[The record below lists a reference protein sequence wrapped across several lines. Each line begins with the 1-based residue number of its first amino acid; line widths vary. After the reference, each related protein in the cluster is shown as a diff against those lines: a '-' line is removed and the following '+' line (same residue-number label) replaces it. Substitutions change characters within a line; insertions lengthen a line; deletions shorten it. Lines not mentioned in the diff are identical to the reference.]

1 MQQNHVPTAAELIV
15 GAALGCNTAWVS
27 MAFKSLSLYA
37 GLAQSEVILDTVY
50 LVSIVCV
57 ALTLVVAGVC
67 DQATERLL
75 SRKESM
81 WALPA
86 LVAASTLAMPTSAA
100 LPDGANVVGMVAA
113 GAVAGVASGL
123 FLIRFGIAFSR
134 LSTSSCVIGAATGT
148 VLASLLF
155 ALFLLFDRLSAC
167 AFAASMPVLA
177 GLLLSY
183 GMHMLVDQGKAE
195 AEEEITRT
203 STHNEANFANENNSS
218 SHPKLRATVET
229 ASPAKSNVA
238 TNSAIAS
245 TAKADKRT
253 GDFTARIPAR
263 TKQARN
269 HRAHNG
275 NAELVRLTAKL
286 AASSV
291 LVGFSAEVVR
301 TLYVQMGVK
310 DLGGTA
316 YALVEGGGAF
326 AATVI
331 VVGIALLLAT
341 LKTPRMARN
350 IYHFLILLLVVGALM
365 LLVPVVYEQR
375 AALVPHAL
383 NSASYA
389 CFGMLMWTILAGV
402 CNRWPAQRVRTFAL
416 VRAGWA
422 AGPLLGLVVGR
433 FVLHGVG
440 ISIDSAMP
448 VMMASV
454 IAILAA
460 SGFAFSETDL
470 VRAMDL
476 LPLQRKQHFREK
488 CAKVAA
494 DYALSEREHEVMV
507 LLAKGRNLPF
517 IQEEL
522 LLSKSTVSTHRQ
534 HIYAKLDIHSQ
545 QELINL
551 VQETQA

>member
-15 GAALGCNTAWVS
+15 GAALGCNTAWAS
-27 MAFKSLSLYA
+27 MAFKSLSLYT
-37 GLAQSEVILDTVY
+37 GLAQSEAILDTVY

-57 ALTLVVAGVC
+57 ALTLVVAGVY

-81 WALPA
+81 WALPV
-86 LVAASTLAMPTSAA
+86 LVAASTLAMPASAA
-100 LPDGANVVGMVAA
+100 LPDGASVVGMVAA

-134 LSTSSCVIGAATGT
+134 LSTNSCVIGATTGT

-195 AEEEITRT
+195 PESA
-203 STHNEANFANENNSS
+203 SAHDAQACGGSS
-218 SHPKLRATVET
+218 RGS
-229 ASPAKSNVA
+229 KS
-238 TNSAIAS
+238 
-245 TAKADKRT
+245 
-253 GDFTARIPAR
+253 
-263 TKQARN
+263 
-269 HRAHNG
+269 
-275 NAELVRLTAKL
+275 ELLRLTAKL

-350 IYHFLILLLVVGALM
+350 IYHFLILLLVAGALV
-365 LLVPVVYEQR
+365 LLVPVVYGRR

-402 CNRWPAQRVRTFAL
+402 CNRWPAQRVRTFAF

>member
-27 MAFKSLSLYA
+27 MAFKSLSLYT

-57 ALTLVVAGVC
+57 ALTLVVAGVY

-86 LVAASTLAMPTSAA
+86 LVAASTLAMPASAA
-100 LPDGANVVGMVAA
+100 LPDGASVVGMVAA
-113 GAVAGVASGL
+113 SAVAGVASGL

-134 LSTSSCVIGAATGT
+134 LSTSSCVIGATTGT

-195 AEEEITRT
+195 PESA
-203 STHNEANFANENNSS
+203 SAHDAQACGGSS
-218 SHPKLRATVET
+218 RGS
-229 ASPAKSNVA
+229 KS
-238 TNSAIAS
+238 
-245 TAKADKRT
+245 
-253 GDFTARIPAR
+253 
-263 TKQARN
+263 
-269 HRAHNG
+269 
-275 NAELVRLTAKL
+275 ELLRLTAKL

-350 IYHFLILLLVVGALM
+350 IYHFLILLLVAGALM
-365 LLVPVVYEQR
+365 LLVPVVYGQR

-389 CFGMLMWTILAGV
+389 CFGMLM
-402 CNRWPAQRVRTFAL
+402 
-416 VRAGWA
+416 
-422 AGPLLGLVVGR
+422 
-433 FVLHGVG
+433 
-440 ISIDSAMP
+440 
-448 VMMASV
+448 
-454 IAILAA
+454 
-460 SGFAFSETDL
+460 
-470 VRAMDL
+470 
-476 LPLQRKQHFREK
+476 
-488 CAKVAA
+488 
-494 DYALSEREHEVMV
+494 
-507 LLAKGRNLPF
+507 
-517 IQEEL
+517 
-522 LLSKSTVSTHRQ
+522 
-534 HIYAKLDIHSQ
+534 
-545 QELINL
+545 
-551 VQETQA
+551 